1 MNRKY
6 DNPYCSSP
14 RDPTE
19 KRKYHT
25 FRYFTLRFPNMSKEE
40 KIKISENESRYKKYS
55 HIKDPITQNKRLI
68 TIRRNYGNNYIY
80 ETSDPNGIIKTN
92 DRYIFYK
99 DKVWSKSQD
108 RYLKPITN
116 SKGHYVLIYNCNY
129 RYVNRKCININPDK
143 STRMYEKYYIHL
155 FHT

>member
-1 MNRKY
+1 MNRMY
-6 DNPYCSSP
+6 DNPYGASP

-25 FRYFTLRFPNMSKEE
+25 FRHFTLRFPNMSKEE
-40 KIKISENESRYKKYS
+40 KIKICEDESRYKKYS
-55 HIKDPITQNKRLI
+55 HIKDPITQNKRLN
-68 TIRRNYGNNYIY
+68 TIKRNCGNNYIY

-108 RYLKPITN
+108 RYLKPITD
-116 SKGHYVLIYNCNY
+116 SKGRYVLIYNCNY
-129 RYVNRKCININPDK
+129 RYVNKKCININPDK
-143 STRMYEKYYIHL
+143 STRVYEKYYINTL
-155 FHT
+155 V